1 MWTEKKRAFIIDLCL
16 SLVIYF
22 EIRAKACYL
31 LIAFMQNLET
41 CSLEVSLLSI
51 KTPNNFLEEL
61 LLISMSSILVEASS
75 FEVSRRWDLSELA
88 FRNFIENQ
96 LKTSFSYVSTL
107 FFNKN
112 NFIRTKDLVL
122 AKKIKN
128 KLRTKPGLLLRRTQE
143 QSA

>member
-1 MWTEKKRAFIIDLCL
+1 M
-16 SLVIYF
+16 YF

-75 FEVSRRWDLSELA
+75 FEVSRR
-88 FRNFIENQ
+88 
-96 LKTSFSYVSTL
+96 
-107 FFNKN
+107 
-112 NFIRTKDLVL
+112 
-122 AKKIKN
+122 
-128 KLRTKPGLLLRRTQE
+128 
-143 QSA
+143 

>member
-1 MWTEKKRAFIIDLCL
+1 
-16 SLVIYF
+16 
-22 EIRAKACYL
+22 
-31 LIAFMQNLET
+31 MQNLET

-75 FEVSRRWDLSELA
+75 FEVSRSWDLPELA
-88 FRNFIENQ
+88 FRKFIENQ
-96 LKTSFSYVSTL
+96 LKTSFPYVSTL

-122 AKKIKN
+122 AKKN
-128 KLRTKPGLLLRRTQE
+128 
-143 QSA
+143 